1 VNAVATDLIDEAAEK
16 GRAAFMQAQ
25 ALASAAERAFTAIL
39 CVRHGSASNVPDLRA
54 AASALGTTCRD
65 AEAALREARE
75 SADRLLDAL
84 GADACAR
91 VAAPAQ
97 TRTTRSPTRRT
108 AP

>member
-1 VNAVATDLIDEAAEK
+1 VRRVGDALIDEAAEK

-25 ALASAAERAFTAIL
+25 ALACAAERAFAAIL
-39 CVRHGSASNVPDLRA
+39 RVRDGRAGDVADLKTA
-54 AASALGTTCRD
+54 AAALGTTCRD

-84 GADACAR
+84 GADACTQ
-91 VAAPAQ
+91 VIAPAQ
-97 TRTTRSPTRRT
+97 TRTTSSPTRRT